1 MLDYIYILLIMKIIR
16 TIFATAAAVLALSSA
31 SPAQELNAINAA
43 DIGGLSA
50 DISLPPP
57 PLPALDEALTQKN
70 GLDPVIITVPGLRFG
85 EIGWG
90 SMEIRNVLRFIQF
103 FFRGKEI
110 TEADIANGL
119 VAFNPRYFFQEDDR
133 DGEELTA
140 SDLDRMPDNYLEL
153 KLKELPGYDSH
164 NIIILPFS
172 WSRDPGDSKKTVPQL
187 QAMITEVYD
196 TYKDSGRPVYILAH
210 SWGSV
215 LSHTA
220 LHRVGRARPDVRIEK
235 FITAGSPLVPGN
247 IVTKLFMRLEVLK
260 GRLQR
265 RVTKPRVV
273 GTWRNFWAA
282 RDAYSN
288 AIPAADSNYQADA
301 KVENLEPLLLQLI
314 LHNKL
319 LKKQA
324 GRDLFKMRDIK
335 AWHGSY
341 FFDYQASLKSISK
354 EIAVAVFEPE
364 LAPQVIHCSE
374 NPAPMCVP

>member
-1 MLDYIYILLIMKIIR
+1 
-16 TIFATAAAVLALSSA
+16 
-31 SPAQELNAINAA
+31 
-43 DIGGLSA
+43 
-50 DISLPPP
+50 
-57 PLPALDEALTQKN
+57 
-70 GLDPVIITVPGLRFG
+70 
-85 EIGWG
+85 
-90 SMEIRNVLRFIQF
+90 QF
-103 FFRGKEI
+103 FFPGKEI
-110 TEADIANGL
+110 SEADIANAL
-119 VAFNPRYFFQEDDR
+119 VAFNPRYFFREYEDDKE
-133 DGEELTA
+133 DITA

-153 KLKELPGYDSH
+153 KLKEIPGYDSH

-172 WSRDPGDSKKTVPQL
+172 WSRDPGDTKRTLPEL
-187 QAMITEVYD
+187 QARIIEVYD
-196 TYKDSGRPVYILAH
+196 TYKDSGRPIYILAH

-235 FITAGSPLVPGN
+235 LITAGSPLVPGN
-247 IVTKLFMRLEVLK
+247 IVTRLFVKLEVLK
-260 GRLQR
+260 GGLKR
-265 RVTKPRVV
+265 RVTKPSVV

-324 GRDLFKMRDIK
+324 GRDLFKMRDLK

-341 FFDYQASLKSISK
+341 FFDYEASLKSIGK
-354 EIAVAVFEPE
+354 EIAVAVFVPE
-364 LAPQVIHCSE
+364 LAPQMLYCPE
-374 NPAPMCVP
+374 NPAPVCVP